1 MNKDKVY
8 EIMIHEYRETC
19 RDYYETFFG
28 EELNVQYIMK
38 NRTTL
43 EEISG
48 EVSGRRVDE
57 TSKEIMKT
65 IKRMMIQI
73 FGEDIKDELNAIRK
87 EERLK
92 EKTFFEKNP
101 QYIFH
106 VTDIR

>member
-8 EIMIHEYRETC
+8 ETMIHEYRETC
-19 RDYYETFFG
+19 RDYYETLFG
-28 EELNVQYIMK
+28 DKLNVQYTIK
-38 NRTTL
+38 NKTTL

-48 EVSGRRVDE
+48 TVSGRRVDE
-57 TSKEIMKT
+57 TSKEIMNT

-73 FGEDIKDELNAIRK
+73 FGEDIKDELKAIRK

-92 EKTFFEKNP
+92 EKMFFEENP
-101 QYIFH
+101 QYICH